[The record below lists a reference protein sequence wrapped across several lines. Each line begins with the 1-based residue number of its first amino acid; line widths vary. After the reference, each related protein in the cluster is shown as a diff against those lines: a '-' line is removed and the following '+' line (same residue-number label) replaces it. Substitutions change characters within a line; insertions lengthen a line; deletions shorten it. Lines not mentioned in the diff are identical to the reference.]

1 MRIGFRFR
9 WIPFIAT
16 VLLVALGI
24 SLGQWQE
31 RRAEQK
37 LALAAKLAAG
47 NSAAPLL
54 LGPQPLDAQA
64 LEWRRVAVTGR
75 YLPGWALYLDNR
87 PYQGRAGFYV
97 LMPFQIADTGMHVLV
112 ERGWLPRNT
121 RQREHM
127 APYTTPNGTV
137 TIFGIVRLNA
147 GHVMQLGVAPQL
159 RPNAIVQNVDIGQV
173 AAASGLVFQSFVL
186 QQTGPAIAGPAA
198 SGTRSGAAGDEA
210 LQPFVLQQTGPGDDH
225 LVRDWPAPALG
236 VDTHR
241 GYAFQWYALALMA
254 FLFFVLTGFRR
265 GTK

>member
-9 WIPFIAT
+9 SIPFIAT

-31 RRAEQK
+31 RRAAQK
-37 LALAAKLAAG
+37 VALAAKLAAG

-54 LGPQPLDAQA
+54 LGPQPLDARA

-97 LMPFQIADTGMHVLV
+97 LMPFQIANSGMHVLV

-121 RQREHM
+121 LQREQM
-127 APYTTPNGTV
+127 APYTTPDGTV
-137 TIFGIVRLNA
+137 TIQGIVRLNA
-147 GHVMQLGVAPQL
+147 GHVMQLGSASPL
-159 RPNAIVQNVDIGQV
+159 RPNAIVQNADIGQV
-173 AAASGLVFQSFVL
+173 AAATGL
-186 QQTGPAIAGPAA
+186 
-198 SGTRSGAAGDEA
+198 A
-210 LQPFVLQQTGPGDDH
+210 LQPFVLQQTGPAGTGPAGPGDDQ

>member
-16 VLLVALGI
+16 VLLVALGV

-31 RRAEQK
+31 RRAAQK
-37 LALAAKLAAG
+37 VALAAKLAAG

-54 LGPQPLDAQA
+54 LGPQPLAARD

-97 LMPFQIADTGMHVLV
+97 LMPFQIAHSGMHVLV

-121 RQREHM
+121 LQREQM
-127 APYTTPNGTV
+127 APYTTPDGTV
-137 TIFGIVRLNA
+137 TIFGTVKLNA
-147 GHVMQLGVAPQL
+147 GHVMQLGSAAPL

-173 AAASGLVFQSFVL
+173 AAASGLAFQPFLL
-186 QQTGPAIAGPAA
+186 QQTGPAVSGPAV
-198 SGTRSGAAGDEA
+198 SGGLQAFVPEPATRA
-210 LQPFVLQQTGPGDDH
+210 GPGDDQ

-236 VDTHR
+236 VDMHR